1 MKTEELK
8 NILEEINRELIREK
22 KLAEGERVITFAED
36 INSEYVN
43 IIVSPGHLKDVMR
56 ILKTDPRLNFDFLFN
71 MTGMDWGKDL
81 GIIYHLESKAN
92 DVVVVVRT
100 HIEDR
105 ENPEVDSMEDLWFTA
120 HLHEREIYDLFGI
133 RFRGHSNLKRI
144 FLTPGFKGHPLR
156 KDYEDDFMII
166 RK

>member
-1 MKTEELK
+1 MKREELK
-8 NILEEINRELIREK
+8 NILENINRELSSEK
-22 KLAEGERVITFAED
+22 KLAEGEQVILFPED
-36 INSEYVN
+36 IVSEYLN
-43 IIVSPGHLKDVMR
+43 IIVAPQHLKDVMR
-56 ILKTDPRLNFDFLFN
+56 ILKTDPELNFDYLFN
-71 MTGMDWGKDL
+71 MTGMDWGKNL
-81 GIIYHLESKAN
+81 GIIYHLESKSN
-92 DVVVVVRT
+92 DIVVVVRT

-105 ENPEVDSMEDLWFTA
+105 ENPEVDTMEDLWFTA